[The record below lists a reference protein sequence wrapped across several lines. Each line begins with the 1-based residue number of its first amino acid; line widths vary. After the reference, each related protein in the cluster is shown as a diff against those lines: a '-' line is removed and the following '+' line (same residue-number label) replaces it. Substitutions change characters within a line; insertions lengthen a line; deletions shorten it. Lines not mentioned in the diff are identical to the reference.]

1 MFFSLG
7 SSVIRMTNQG
17 LPGHLFLGPTV
28 EQDNYGG
35 VEIVIVATGPSGL
48 TVISP
53 ISKAQYK

>member
-1 MFFSLG
+1 
-7 SSVIRMTNQG
+7 MTNQG